1 MRIGGVNIK
10 INILETKENYI
21 KVSTPYGEMKCQH
34 DNKLNNESSSFDVEI
49 EVSKILE
56 WGIDIR
62 KASIKK
68 CSFNIVDGKT
78 AMTGL
83 VDSVDDDGIL
93 ILRVDNSVVVFET
106 KGRPYSKGEYITIEI
121 HEMEIFDVNL

>member
-1 MRIGGVNIK
+1 MLCK
-10 INILETKENYI
+10 Y
-21 KVSTPYGEMKCQH
+21 
-34 DNKLNNESSSFDVEI
+34 DNKLNNGSSSFDVEI

-68 CSFNIVDGKT
+68 CSFNIIDGKT
-78 AMTGL
+78 TMTG
-83 VDSVDDDGIL
+83 VIDSVDDDGIL
-93 ILRVDNSVVVFET
+93 VLRVDESVVVFET

-121 HEMEIFDVNL
+121 QEIEIFDVNL